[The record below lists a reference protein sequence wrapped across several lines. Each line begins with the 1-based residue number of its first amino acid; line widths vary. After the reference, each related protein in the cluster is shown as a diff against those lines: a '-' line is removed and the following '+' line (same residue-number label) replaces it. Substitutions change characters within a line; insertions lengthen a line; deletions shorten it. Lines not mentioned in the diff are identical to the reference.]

1 MRREYCNP
9 VPFSDGKRHTNPDPF
24 ILSWCGKYY
33 CYASDEFGVNVSVSE
48 DLVHWQSEGYA
59 ISEPEYRDYWAP
71 SVFYDNG
78 KFYMYYSNV
87 PEGVDDCHQEWLKL
101 AVSDNPLTGFEYQ
114 KTFFNKFS
122 IDSHP
127 VLWNGKLMMFY
138 SVNDWNGTDARRSG
152 TSILIDEMK
161 NMEEFA
167 GNPREAVVP
176 GIRQEIYEENRF
188 GDGRDWYTIEGAAH
202 VVRGRRFWLMYSA
215 NAYVNTD
222 YFVGTAVAKCRENM
236 MDMKWRKYPSETV
249 WHPLLKKNEA
259 VEGTGHNTVA
269 KAPNLADDW
278 IVYHGRFASEELIQ
292 GMEQREMR
300 IDPLYFNG
308 DEMLCFGPGWEP
320 AEAPALPQ
328 ISCGETPVKGITF
341 FGQSVPYYTA
351 QAWIRAELMHTGA
364 CWGLYLDY
372 QDDRNY
378 VEYRYHSGRKLLG
391 LYVCRSGI
399 RRPVC
404 ETWIQREFDYTVPHC
419 VDVIRRQDVYEITLD
434 GREKVSGMAESLKQ
448 GQVGIRPYFTEVTIL
463 SFVLSHTTFLEGNDL
478 RNLADFYELSSC
490 SLTDG
495 IVPDDGRLELTC
507 KMDDTKG
514 YKEVFTFETISGS
527 NTVEFLCGD
536 RDIRLV
542 SNAKQAFSVYHFR
555 QDGTDVF
562 LADGAWIR
570 PAEHLQ
576 GGYAFRAE
584 GVRISEYEYTLL

>member
-48 DLVHWQSEGYA
+48 DLVHWQAKGYA
-59 ISEPEYRDYWAP
+59 ISEPEYRNYWAP

-78 KFYMYYSNV
+78 RFYMYYSNV
-87 PEGVDDCHQEWLKL
+87 PAGIDDCHQEWLKL
-101 AVSDNPLTGFEYQ
+101 AVSDNPLTGFEYK
-114 KTFFNKFS
+114 KTFFDKFS

-152 TSILIDEMK
+152 TSILLDEMK

-222 YFVGTAVAKCRENM
+222 YFVGTAVAECKEDM
-236 MDMKWRKYPSETV
+236 QEMKWRKYPSETV
-249 WHPLLKKNEA
+249 WHPLLKKNEE

-269 KAPNLADDW
+269 KAPNLADNW

-292 GMEQREMR
+292 GVEQREMR

-308 DEMLCFGPGWEP
+308 DELLCFGPGWESV
-320 AEAPALPQ
+320 EAPALPQ
-328 ISCGETPVKGITF
+328 VRCTEMPVTETMF
-341 FGQSVPYYTA
+341 FCQSAPYYAA
-351 QAWIRAELMHTGA
+351 QVWIRAERMHTGA

-372 QDDRNY
+372 QDAANY
-378 VEYRYHSGRKLLG
+378 VEYRYHSGRKRVG

-399 RRPVC
+399 RYLVC
-404 ETWIQREFDYTVPHC
+404 ESPIERAFDYTVPHC
-419 VDVIRRQDVYEITLD
+419 VDVVRRQDVYEVTLD
-434 GREKVSGMAESLKQ
+434 GRETVCGTAASLGQ
-448 GQVGIRPYFTEVTIL
+448 GKVGIRPYFTDVSVL
-463 SFVLSHTTFLEGNDL
+463 SFVLSRTAFLEGKEL
-478 RNLADFYELSSC
+478 RHLADFYELSHG
-490 SLTDG
+490 SLSEVITA
-495 IVPDDGRLELTC
+495 DDGQLELC
-507 KMDDTKG
+507 SRMAG
-514 YKEVFTFETISGS
+514 EEAYKEVFTFELESEI
-527 NTVEFLCGD
+527 NEVEFICGD
-536 RDIRLV
+536 INVRLV
-542 SNAKQAFSVYHFR
+542 NNAKHGVSVYHFH
-555 QDGTDVF
+555 QDGADVF
-562 LADGAWIR
+562 LADGVWIR
-570 PAEHLQ
+570 PEEKIQ
-576 GGYAFRAE
+576 GSNRFRTT
-584 GVRISEYEYTLL
+584 GVSVSEYEYTCL